1 MVTNRITLHAKVR
14 QQQRGLWDD
23 VPQFILDFG
32 HAEHRQGYAYY
43 CLRERSL
50 PPYLADSTLARQAR
64 PWVVVV
70 GGRGEVVITAY
81 ASRNPQRKV
90 RRLGKRRRF
99 GQASTWRTSAS
110 A

>member
-1 MVTNRITLHAKVR
+1 MMNNYRTQHVKTREK
-14 QQQRGLWDD
+14 QRGLWDD
-23 VPQFILDFG
+23 VLQFILDFG

-50 PPYLADSTLARQAR
+50 PPYLAGSTLARQAR

-90 RRLGKRRRF
+90 RRLGKRCRF
-99 GQASTWRTSAS
+99 RHASKWRMLAS

>member
-1 MVTNRITLHAKVR
+1 MINNYRTPHAKTR
-14 QQQRGLWDD
+14 EKQRGLWDD
-23 VPQFILDFG
+23 VLQFILDFG
-32 HAEHRQGYAYY
+32 HAEHRKGFAYY

-50 PPYLADSTLARQAR
+50 PPYLADTTLARQAR

-90 RRLGKRRRF
+90 RRLGTRRRF
-99 GQASTWRTSAS
+99 RQASKWRTAAS